1 MQKNELLSNILPH
14 CQTPDP
20 ERRET
25 ILNEPQV
32 LKTSSEAKSSPGVNR
47 DSGIF
52 EDLFSV
58 HLKDN
63 ISLDRNSPTQDY
75 FSYDQSPNHSCGAAD
90 EEYSLKSKCN
100 SDRVLHASISSLN
113 TEIDLLPSLSSL
125 SSFSSSEEEEDSE
138 EEDEEEEEIVE
149 ERKEEEDNIKEDT
162 SDDEEEELELNNDDI
177 SVSSDSENSS
187 DSESSSFGYHSL
199 LNDATPEENSH
210 FSSDFSKLS
219 EDAESDEESLHDDNS
234 KASLNSCS
242 EFQEYETSSLNFLDT
257 KNLSISTEILKNQ
270 GEESSDNNLNKEYS
284 LSSLSLSVSTSSC
297 SSEDESPSDIENKMA
312 ETEIKMND
320 SLLSNG
326 REELSIHNRKMK
338 HYLKTKDLKIAL
350 GEIPSHR
357 AYMKEKVF
365 LKNNVHLNNNNNNN
379 YKHINSQIKI
389 AEKQRIRP
397 PNSLPL
403 QKNKVIEGD
412 NRTNSADSP
421 IIDAY
426 EKECQDAPEKSV
438 KESENKI
445 TSKTMEKE
453 DVAEKRHNGV
463 EEPDEAEMKAFETAM
478 KQAIRRKEADSLSF
492 SRINIT
498 FDDVEMRHRP
508 SPQQRR
514 RERNALRRSLQQTSA
529 REKNKQK
536 SPDVGE
542 FDVYTMETALPKI
555 DWDAIEAHLEATR
568 EEERRRRTDREEI
581 RKKLAMGTDEEA
593 FNDASIK
600 KPSLQSRLQN
610 GKNLQICFMNET
622 ASDCESQCSDTESTQ
637 DRIDEIEGN
646 LGFKDTSKMTESECQ
661 TMDFMAQQAKLQA
674 EARLALSQ
682 AKEMARMQMEIEK
695 QNQRKSPITEII
707 KDSFNKIGFPF
718 PAGKR
723 RMSRQLLTDMNVAQ
737 LQVIVNDLHTQIEN
751 LNEDLVQL
759 LLTRDDLHMEQ
770 DSMLVDIEDLTK
782 HLGAKQRPNATLC
795 TSSTNYAIG
804 SNSTTNN
811 LRFSA
816 SIIPSKSLKLRP
828 TIVKK

>member
-1 MQKNELLSNILPH
+1 MGISFLQYLSLRFH
-14 CQTPDP
+14 SSYMTPF
-20 ERRET
+20 EEI
-25 ILNEPQV
+25 ILNEPQL

-52 EDLFSV
+52 EDLFSL

-90 EEYSLKSKCN
+90 
-100 SDRVLHASISSLN
+100 
-113 TEIDLLPSLSSL
+113 
-125 SSFSSSEEEEDSE
+125 
-138 EEDEEEEEIVE
+138 
-149 ERKEEEDNIKEDT
+149 
-162 SDDEEEELELNNDDI
+162 
-177 SVSSDSENSS
+177 
-187 DSESSSFGYHSL
+187 
-199 LNDATPEENSH
+199 
-210 FSSDFSKLS
+210 

-242 EFQEYETSSLNFLDT
+242 EFQEYETSSLNLLDT

-297 SSEDESPSDIENKMA
+297 SSEDDESPSDIENKMA

-498 FDDVEMRHRP
+498 FDEVEMRHRP

-536 SPDVGE
+536 SPD
-542 FDVYTMETALPKI
+542 
-555 DWDAIEAHLEATR
+555 
-568 EEERRRRTDREEI
+568 
-581 RKKLAMGTDEEA
+581 
-593 FNDASIK
+593 N
-600 KPSLQSRLQN
+600 
-610 GKNLQICFMNET
+610 
-622 ASDCESQCSDTESTQ
+622 
-637 DRIDEIEGN
+637 
-646 LGFKDTSKMTESECQ
+646 
-661 TMDFMAQQAKLQA
+661 
-674 EARLALSQ
+674 
-682 AKEMARMQMEIEK
+682 
-695 QNQRKSPITEII
+695 
-707 KDSFNKIGFPF
+707 
-718 PAGKR
+718 
-723 RMSRQLLTDMNVAQ
+723 
-737 LQVIVNDLHTQIEN
+737 
-751 LNEDLVQL
+751 
-759 LLTRDDLHMEQ
+759 
-770 DSMLVDIEDLTK
+770 SML
-782 HLGAKQRPNATLC
+782 
-795 TSSTNYAIG
+795 
-804 SNSTTNN
+804 
-811 LRFSA
+811 
-816 SIIPSKSLKLRP
+816 
-828 TIVKK
+828 

>member
-1 MQKNELLSNILPH
+1 MFSSIKGQANSYLSNFLHKLPTNIQQRH
-14 CQTPDP
+14 D
-20 ERRET
+20 
-25 ILNEPQV
+25 
-32 LKTSSEAKSSPGVNR
+32 K
-47 DSGIF
+47 
-52 EDLFSV
+52 DLSQNTWPNLIKLENIGH
-58 HLKDN
+58 HLSDINPFRKPNKPTLSKEQND
-63 ISLDRNSPTQDY
+63 ILDR
-75 FSYDQSPNHSCGAAD
+75 F
-90 EEYSLKSKCN
+90 
-100 SDRVLHASISSLN
+100 
-113 TEIDLLPSLSSL
+113 
-125 SSFSSSEEEEDSE
+125 
-138 EEDEEEEEIVE
+138 
-149 ERKEEEDNIKEDT
+149 IK
-162 SDDEEEELELNNDDI
+162 I
-177 SVSSDSENSS
+177 I
-187 DSESSSFGYHSL
+187 
-199 LNDATPEENSH
+199 EEN
-210 FSSDFSKLS
+210 
-219 EDAESDEESLHDDNS
+219 
-234 KASLNSCS
+234 
-242 EFQEYETSSLNFLDT
+242 QE
-257 KNLSISTEILKNQ
+257 NQ
-270 GEESSDNNLNKEYS
+270 
-284 LSSLSLSVSTSSC
+284 
-297 SSEDESPSDIENKMA
+297 IE
-312 ETEIKMND
+312 
-320 SLLSNG
+320 
-326 REELSIHNRKMK
+326 
-338 HYLKTKDLKIAL
+338 
-350 GEIPSHR
+350 
-357 AYMKEKVF
+357 V
-365 LKNNVHLNNNNNNN
+365 
-379 YKHINSQIKI
+379 
-389 AEKQRIRP
+389 IRP
-397 PNSLPL
+397 
-403 QKNKVIEGD
+403 VHH
-412 NRTNSADSP
+412 A
-421 IIDAY
+421 AY
-426 EKECQDAPEKSV
+426 D
-438 KESENKI
+438 
-445 TSKTMEKE
+445 
-453 DVAEKRHNGV
+453 
-463 EEPDEAEMKAFETAM
+463 
-478 KQAIRRKEADSLSF
+478 
-492 SRINIT
+492 
-498 FDDVEMRHRP
+498 
-508 SPQQRR
+508 
-514 RERNALRRSLQQTSA
+514 
-529 REKNKQK
+529 
-536 SPDVGE
+536 
-542 FDVYTMETALPKI
+542 
-555 DWDAIEAHLEATR
+555 
-568 EEERRRRTDREEI
+568 RRRTDREEI